1 MVLHTKVSLI
11 SVTVLL
17 WTLIYIFVVSSLFAA
32 YRFYQEGYLTYQDIT
47 RNKSY
52 YLSNRETLE
61 KNEHGFLWIEKAQS
75 KTPSNPPSSSTLGYI
90 DIKSYPYIINE
101 PNKCKV
107 KSPFLI
113 FLIATI
119 ASENENRKVIRRT
132 FGNEV
137 LKKGTSIMC
146 LFLLGKSSQ
155 QDPIALLEESEKYH
169 DIIQKDFQDTYT
181 NLTFKTLMGI
191 EWVSNYCPMAKY
203 VMKTDSDM
211 FVNTERLLDLL
222 GPDQPQK
229 QNYFT
234 GQLMLN
240 HRPHRNQNS
249 KWYMPHSLYPGEL
262 YPSFCSGTGYVFS
275 GDVAP
280 KILRSSLKV
289 EYVYL
294 EDVFVGICLDREGI
308 KITHPPTSYLFNN
321 FRVPFSPCVYNSI
334 ITSHYMTPTDLLHFW
349 IIVQQ
354 NKWTC

>member
-1 MVLHTKVSLI
+1 MVLRGKLSLI
-11 SVTVLL
+11 SVTVFI
-17 WTLIYIFVVSSLFAA
+17 WIFIYIFVVSSLFAA
-32 YRFYQEGYLTYQDIT
+32 YRFYQEGHSTYQANK

-52 YLSNRETLE
+52 SLSNRETLE
-61 KNEHGFLWIEKAQS
+61 KNELGFMFVEKVQF
-75 KTPSNPPSSSTLGYI
+75 KTPSNSSSSTLGYI

-119 ASENENRKVIRRT
+119 ASEIENRKAIRRT
-132 FGNEV
+132 FGNET
-137 LKKGTSIMC
+137 LKHGASIMC
-146 LFLLGKSSQ
+146 LFLFGKSSQ
-155 QDPIALLEESEKYH
+155 QDLNAVLEESEKYH
-169 DIIQKDFQDTYT
+169 DIIQKDFQDTYK

-191 EWVSNYCPMAKY
+191 EWVSNYCPTAKY
-203 VMKTDSDM
+203 IMKTDSDM

-234 GQLMLN
+234 GHLMLDQ
-240 HRPHRNQNS
+240 RPHRSENS
-249 KWYMPHSLYPGEL
+249 KWHMPHTLYPDEF

-289 EYVYL
+289 NYVYL

-308 KITHPPTSYLFNN
+308 KITQPPESYLFNN
-321 FRVPFSPCVYNSI
+321 FFVPFSPCVYNSI
-334 ITSHYMTPTDLLHFW
+334 ITSHYMTPTDIINFW
-349 IIVQQ
+349 IIVQD